1 MTAVRGCFIPV
12 RLCPARSDR
21 LQLAGFLAGG
31 QDFGA
36 EQFCAIRS
44 YLATTAKHG
53 IGLLDALTQLTNQRP
68 WLPAA
73 I

>member
-1 MTAVRGCFIPV
+1 MIRVVWAADTLWLNSGHPH
-12 RLCPARSDR
+12 
-21 LQLAGFLAGG
+21 
-31 QDFGA
+31 

-53 IGLLDALTQLTNQRP
+53 IGLLNALTQLTNHRP

-73 I
+73 V